1 MRPRAVAEDRYE
13 RFNASIGT
21 EAVAKA
27 RLRHELTSA
36 LRQGEFCLYY
46 QPIYEADGQRMA
58 GVEVLARWLRDGVA
72 VPAGEFVPFAEES
85 GQIISLGRIV
95 LRQLALGTAAM
106 AGPSRPGLLRVR
118 QSVGAGT
125 GRWPLVEELL
135 DSDLTQRPSQLVIEI
150 TESLELQENSEAAA
164 NLTRLREAGMR
175 IAIDDFGAGF
185 SNFTR
190 LERLHPPCSRSIG
203 AWCAAPAAR
212 PKGGGVPDGG
222 DQCRRI
228 AELRRGGRG
237 GGDAG
242 RSPGGHTVGRAVRAG
257 LSVLRARP
265 DRGVPG
271 VVSFVFVSLQ
281 GLNPEC
287 SHPAASR

>member
-1 MRPRAVAEDRYE
+1 M
-13 RFNASIGT
+13 
-21 EAVAKA
+21 AKA

-72 VPAGEFVPFAEES
+72 VPAGSSCRSRRS
-85 GQIISLGRIV
+85 GQIISLGGIV
-95 LRQLALGTAAM
+95 LRQLAREL
-106 AGPSRPGLLRVR
+106 PRWLDHRPGLLRVR

-150 TESLELQENSEAAA
+150 TESLELQENSRAAA

-185 SNFTR
+185 SI
-190 LERLHPPCSRSIG
+190 SRASSGCTLLLKIDRT
-203 AWCAAPAAR
+203 WCAAPAAR
-212 PKGGGVPDGG
+212 PKGVAFLTAATSVAASLNCDVVAEGWRRWPKPRWSHCWACGT
-222 DQCRRI
+222 CRGYRYC
-228 AELRRGGRG
+228 
-237 GGDAG
+237 
-242 RSPGGHTVGRAVRAG
+242 
-257 LSVLRARP
+257 RARP
-265 DRGVPG
+265 DRAFLGRQFRLCEP
-271 VVSFVFVSLQ
+271 S
-281 GLNPEC
+281 GLNPRVFTPC
-287 SHPAASR
+287 G